1 MKLLALLTPVA
12 MLGALW
18 VLQRLEV
25 WMSHPL
31 APSGRGSAGGV
42 ARDTT
47 PRSQHRG
54 RRRSDHV

>member
-31 APSGRGSAGGV
+31 APSGRGSGGV
-42 ARDTT
+42 ARDTA
-47 PRSQHRG
+47 PRSQQRG
-54 RRRSDHV
+54 RRRSDHA

>member
-31 APSGRGSAGGV
+31 GRTGRGSSREV
-42 ARDTT
+42 ARHSTLRSPQRR
-47 PRSQHRG
+47 PRG
-54 RRRSDHV
+54 SDHV